1 MAAILYRYATFKGR
15 DAATLERELSAFA
28 DADSV
33 SGWAVEAMQW
43 AVGTGLIS
51 GSNGLLCPQSNA
63 SRAEVAAIL
72 ARFAEYIG

>member
-1 MAAILYRYATFKGR
+1 MKKRILRLLMVLGVMLA
-15 DAATLERELSAFA
+15 LCVSAC
-28 DADSV
+28 
-33 SGWAVEAMQW
+33 AMQW

-51 GSNGLLCPQSNA
+51 GSNGLLRPQSNA